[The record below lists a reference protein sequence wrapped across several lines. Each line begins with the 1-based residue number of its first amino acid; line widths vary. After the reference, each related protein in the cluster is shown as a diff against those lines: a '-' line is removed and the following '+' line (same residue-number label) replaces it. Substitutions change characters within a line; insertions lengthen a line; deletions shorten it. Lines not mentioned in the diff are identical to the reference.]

1 MNHPT
6 ETLTPSE
13 AVELQKR
20 LRDLVS
26 RRWDGRKVST
36 IAAAD
41 VHFPTREIS
50 RAALTVVSF
59 PGLQQLETVV
69 RDTATSFPY
78 IPGLLSFREIP
89 PILETWKHLQTLPD
103 LLLCDSH
110 GTAHPRGLGMAS
122 HLGITLG
129 IPSIGCAKS
138 HLFGR
143 YEEPGPER
151 GDRSPVSD
159 RSGRV
164 IGSVLRTRSGVRPV
178 YVSPGHLI
186 DLRTSIR
193 FILACA
199 PKYRI
204 PVPLKM
210 AHQAA
215 GSR

>member
-1 MNHPT
+1 MI
-6 ETLTPSE
+6 TPSE
-13 AVELQKR
+13 AIELQKR
-20 LRDLVS
+20 LSGQVS
-26 RRWDGRKVST
+26 RKWDGRKVRT

-41 VHFPTREIS
+41 VHFPTRENS
-50 RAALTVVSF
+50 RAALVIVSF
-59 PGLQQLETVV
+59 PSLEPVESVV
-69 RDTATSFPY
+69 RDTETPFPY

-89 PILETWKHLQTLPD
+89 PILEAWKLLRTVPD

-129 IPSIGCAKS
+129 LPSIGCAKS
-138 HLFGR
+138 HLFGK
-143 YEEPGPER
+143 YEEPGRER
-151 GDRSPVSD
+151 EERSFVKD

-164 IGSVLRTRSGVRPV
+164 IGSVLRTRTGVRPV
-178 YVSPGHLI
+178 YVSPGHMI

-193 FILACA
+193 FILACS
-199 PKYRI
+199 PRYRI
-204 PVPLKM
+204 PVPLRM

>member
-1 MNHPT
+1 MDFPP
-6 ETLTPSE
+6 ETLDPSG
-13 AVELQKR
+13 AIELQKR
-20 LRDLVS
+20 LSDLVS
-26 RRWDGRKVST
+26 RKWDGRKVHT

-41 VHFPTREIS
+41 VHFPTGEIS

-59 PGLQQLETVV
+59 PGLEQLETVIQ
-69 RDTATSFPY
+69 DSATSFPY

-89 PILETWKHLQTLPD
+89 PILEAWKQLRTLPD

-151 GDRSPVSD
+151 GERSPVRD
-159 RSGRV
+159 RRDRV
-164 IGSVLRTRSGVRPV
+164 IGSVLRTRTGVRPV

-193 FILACA
+193 FVLACA

-204 PVPLKM
+204 PVPLRM
-210 AHQAA
+210 AHEAA